1 MDITEK
7 KELILRSFKEAFN
20 KEMAYLKCGVTEEER
35 KILDAD
41 SEFQNRLQYVLI
53 EERERIVKKLQ
64 SLSQSENEQIAY
76 KAILSLGEILYPE
89 MFDAIKD
96 PAVKININNL
106 TKEEEERINNE
117 YGLLLSGK
125 GLYSKNRATQ

>member
-1 MDITEK
+1 MDIAEK
-7 KELILRSFKEAFN
+7 KELVLRSFREAFN
-20 KEMAYLKCGVTEEER
+20 RDMAYRKCGVTEKER
-35 KILDAD
+35 EILDKD

-64 SLSQSENEQIAY
+64 SLSDSENEQIAY
-76 KAILSLGEILYPE
+76 KATISLGEILYPE
-89 MFDAIKD
+89 MFEAIKD
-96 PAVKININNL
+96 PAVKINIHNL